1 MNRGREYFS
10 PKQPKKYKKVIYED
24 ESDSEPELGESQ
36 YEPED
41 PEEEIEKPK
50 TEKKKAPHKNKNN
63 NIFDYLNNDAKRN
76 KS

>member
-36 YEPED
+36 SEPED

-50 TEKKKAPHKNKNN
+50 TEKKRHHTKTKTI
-63 NIFDYLNNDAKRN
+63 IFLTT
-76 KS
+76 